1 MNVLKEFF
9 SWFISLFKKDK
20 DINPVIEIKEEPE
33 LIPDIINEIE
43 ELPVEEVIEEVIIE
57 EEKKEEK
64 TEMSKF
70 TIINESTSTYYAP
83 KNVGEKYKNVTIN
96 GMQFPDQAIR
106 TNMKV
111 NLGSTIVKEYLPVI
125 SELNEYSKGA
135 RLLATVMASK
145 EGFTTSTKSYKTNNP
160 GNIGNTDSGATKG
173 FKTLKDGI
181 IAQLEHITKVANN
194 QSPAYKFGPKVI
206 KPYYSPE
213 IAKNPKTYVISPY
226 LPGYKFNFNGELAGF
241 IKIYATGA
249 RGGNGYLSTIISFFK
264 QNGIEINEMTT
275 LKEIININ

>member
-20 DINPVIEIKEEPE
+20 DINPVDEIKEEPE
-33 LIPDIINEIE
+33 LIPEIVNEIE
-43 ELPVEEVIEEVIIE
+43 ELPLDVVIEDVIIE
-57 EEKKEEK
+57 EEKI
-64 TEMSKF
+64 EMSEF
-70 TIINESTSTYYAP
+70 IIINESKSTYYAP

-96 GMQFPDQAIR
+96 GMQFPDQPIK

-111 NLGSTIVKEYLPVI
+111 NLGSTMVKEYLPII

-145 EGFTTSTKSYKTNNP
+145 EGFTTSSKSYKTNNP
-160 GNIGNTDSGATKG
+160 GNIGNTDTGATKG

-181 IAQLEHITKVANN
+181 IAQLEHIIKVANN
-194 QSPAYKFGPKVI
+194 QSPAYKFGPKTI

-226 LPGYKFNFNGELAGF
+226 LPGYKFDFNGELAGF